1 MAVVITSGYVLGH
14 QRSSKKMMAGPP
26 PASGFRT
33 SRVTG
38 VIRAPRVLGE
48 QTRLTCPGVRE
59 AAGGEVGELEQVPS
73 GGPACTEASSGRSG
87 QRAGHFVINQK
98 ARGRG
103 LALWAILKLG
113 DLA

>member
-1 MAVVITSGYVLGH
+1 MAVVITSGSVLGH

-33 SRVTG
+33 SGVMG

-48 QTRLTCPGVRE
+48 QTRLACLGVRE
-59 AAGGEVGELEQVPS
+59 AAGGGVGELERVPS
-73 GGPACTEASSGRSG
+73 EGPACTEASSG
-87 QRAGHFVINQK
+87 QWAGHFVNQK

-103 LALWAILKLG
+103 LALLAILKLG

>member
-33 SRVTG
+33 SGVTG

-59 AAGGEVGELEQVPS
+59 AAGGELAS
-73 GGPACTEASSGRSG
+73 WSRFPAGVQPAQRLPVEGADSG
-87 QRAGHFVINQK
+87 QVI
-98 ARGRG
+98 
-103 LALWAILKLG
+103 LS
-113 DLA
+113 

>member
-1 MAVVITSGYVLGH
+1 MTVVITSGYVLGH

-59 AAGGEVGELEQVPS
+59 AAGGGVGELEGELAS
-73 GGPACTEASSGRSG
+73 WSRFPAGVQPAQRLPVEGAVSG
-87 QRAGHFVINQK
+87 QVT
-98 ARGRG
+98 
-103 LALWAILKLG
+103 LS
-113 DLA
+113 